1 MPSPCQAFHV
11 LSTQMFILLLP
22 WKRYAWLLSW
32 FCWVRPNLK
41 ASAFQHYGK
50 DLLSNLN
57 TERLPIISLITGKIL
72 LGPRL
77 PSMGFILEYFRI
89 SLSQFWGGVS
99 FPSLTKCPGT
109 ILLLS
114 LDLKVLLLAQMQ
126 KNSFTFF
133 PQLTA
138 WSIAASATALCRI
151 IKGNN
156 IIHQMCQKLF
166 LYLCTRIILWHWGYL
181 LSRTTKT
188 QIPPWWSKTAASC
201 ARWGSPPVSV

>member
-1 MPSPCQAFHV
+1 
-11 LSTQMFILLLP
+11 MFILLLP

-41 ASAFQHYGK
+41 ASAFQHHGK

-77 PSMGFILEYFRI
+77 PSMGFIPEYFWI
-89 SLSQFWGGVS
+89 SVSRFWGEVS
-99 FPSLTKCPGT
+99 FPSLTKYPGT
-109 ILLLS
+109 ILLLP

-138 WSIAASATALCRI
+138 WSVAVPTQCIC
-151 IKGNN
+151 
-156 IIHQMCQKLF
+156 
-166 LYLCTRIILWHWGYL
+166 YCTLQNHR
-181 LSRTTKT
+181 RK
-188 QIPPWWSKTAASC
+188 
-201 ARWGSPPVSV
+201 